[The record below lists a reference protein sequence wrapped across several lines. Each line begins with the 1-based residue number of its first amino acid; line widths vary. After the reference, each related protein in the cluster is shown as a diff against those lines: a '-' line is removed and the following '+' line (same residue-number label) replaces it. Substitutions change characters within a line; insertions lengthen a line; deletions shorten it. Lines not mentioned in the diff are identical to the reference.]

1 MMSKHGT
8 PATLRL
14 AAVSFVSAVALA
26 LPQAALALSCD
37 DIMSLVE
44 HGVPESVVVNT
55 VKTSGALFSADEVR
69 CLEDRGAPAAVVAQA
84 KDMTA
89 SEDPGTAAPVPVE
102 KVDEGGSDLD
112 VDDEFETKAK
122 AGAQRQL
129 SDGENVA
136 DGAEP
141 PKLKEAVAQY
151 QAKKPLAASLMLF
164 ELLESGKYPEFEP
177 KVNYYLGRSLE
188 MLDMHHTAQY
198 HYMQVVRRPDS
209 QYFAYALPKMVKIA
223 RLTGNDIELKRI
235 VAKIPPDSYPPRAK
249 SDLYYLLGVR
259 AYDKD
264 DLSRAGKYFG
274 QVAQNSP
281 YYLKAEYYRGVI
293 YNQQGK
299 LKSAVR
305 SFRDVYRQEVE
316 VANDPRAIAEVEEL
330 KDLALLNIAR
340 IYYGIERYDESSNY
354 YNLVPH
360 KSPHWAEALFELG
373 WANFMQGY
381 LNNTL
386 GQLLTVRS
394 GFFSEDQWLPEAQL
408 LRSLTYFNLCEYNKV
423 EKILIDFD
431 QRYRP
436 AHAEMTSFVD
446 QYKTSEGKKLADQAW
461 DTYFGREKKD
471 DSVLPKSFFVRV
483 LRNNE
488 LAGIVTHLDLMD
500 TEEGLIAKQKTRWA
514 DVMGPYLRKILET
527 DRQRYKRYAGLRFL
541 SEMARQSNKVAD
553 LLTQAEIIRFE
564 VVDAQRVDYQY
575 KSQNADLG
583 EALDRVD
590 LDFATAVDF
599 IYWPFNGEFWQDE
612 LGYYRYTEQGSC
624 K

>member
-1 MMSKHGT
+1 MSPTGT
-8 PATLRL
+8 SSAMRF
-14 AAVSFVSAVALA
+14 AAISLVSALALA
-26 LPQAALALSCD
+26 LPNAAMALSCD
-37 DIMSLVE
+37 DIMSLVD

-55 VKTSGALFSADEVR
+55 VKTSGTLFSADEVR
-69 CLEDRGAPAAVVAQA
+69 CLQDRGAPTAVVSQA
-84 KDMTA
+84 KTMTA
-89 SEDPGTAAPVPVE
+89 KEDPASAAPVPVE
-102 KVDEGGSDLD
+102 KVEDRGSELD
-112 VDDEFETKAK
+112 VEDEFESKAR
-122 AGAQRQL
+122 AGAAREL
-129 SDGENVA
+129 TDGDDVA
-136 DGAEP
+136 AGQEP

-164 ELLESGKYPEFEP
+164 ELLESEKYPSFEP
-177 KVNYYLGRSLE
+177 KINYYLGRSLE
-188 MLDMHHTAQY
+188 MLEMYHTAQY
-198 HYMQVVRRPDS
+198 HYIQVVRRPDS

-223 RLTGNDIELKRI
+223 RLTGNDLELKR
-235 VAKIPPDSYPPRAK
+235 VVSKIPPDAYPPRAK
-249 SDLYYLLGVR
+249 SDLFYLLGVR

-305 SFRDVYRQEVE
+305 SFRDVFRQEVE
-316 VANDPRAIAEVEEL
+316 VANDPREIAEIAEL
-330 KDLALLNIAR
+330 KQLALLNIAR
-340 IYYGIERYDESSNY
+340 IYYGIERYDEATNY
-354 YNLVPH
+354 YNLVSH
-360 KSPHWAEALFELG
+360 DSPHWPEALFELG
-373 WANFMQGY
+373 WSNFMQNN

-394 GFFSEDQWLPEAQL
+394 GFFSDNQWIPEAQL

-431 QRYRP
+431 QKYRP
-436 AHAEMTSFVD
+436 AHAEMVSFVD
-446 QYKTSEGKKLADQAW
+446 QYRTAEGRKLADQAW
-461 DTYFGREKKD
+461 DTYFGKDKKT
-471 DSVLPKSFFVRV
+471 DSVLPKSLFNRI
-483 LRNNE
+483 LRNNT
-488 LAGIVTHLDLMD
+488 LAGIVNHLELMD
-500 TEEGLIAKQKTRWA
+500 AEEELITKQKTRWA
-514 DVMGPYLRKILET
+514 DEMGPYLRKILEK
-527 DRQRYKRYAGLRFL
+527 DRQRYKRSAGLRFL

-583 EALDRVD
+583 EAVDMVD

-612 LGYYRYTEQGSC
+612 LGYYQYTEQGSC

>member
-1 MMSKHGT
+1 MSHNGT
-8 PATLRL
+8 I
-14 AAVSFVSAVALA
+14 AAMRFAALSFVSAAALA
-26 LPQAALALSCD
+26 IPQAALALSCD

-44 HGVPESVVVNT
+44 HGVPQGVVVNT
-55 VKTSGALFSADEVR
+55 VKTSGTLFTADEIR
-69 CLEDRGAPAAVVAQA
+69 CLQDRGAPDAVVATA
-84 KDMTA
+84 KSMSA
-89 SEDPGTAAPVPVE
+89 QEDPGAAAPVPVE
-102 KVDEGGSDLD
+102 KVQNSGSELD
-112 VDDEFETKAK
+112 VEDEFESRAK
-122 AGAQRQL
+122 ASAEREL
-129 SDGENVA
+129 SDGE
-136 DGAEP
+136 DQSGQEP

-164 ELLESGKYPEFEP
+164 ELLESERYPEYEP

-188 MLDMHHTAQY
+188 MLEMYHTAQH

-223 RLTGNDIELKRI
+223 RITGNDIELKRV
-235 VAKIPPDSYPPRAK
+235 VAKIPPDAYPPRAK

-264 DLSRAGKYFG
+264 DLSRASKYFG

-305 SFRDVYRQEVE
+305 SFRDVFRQEIE
-316 VANDPRAIAEVEEL
+316 VANDSRAITEVAEL
-330 KDLALLNIAR
+330 KQLALLNIAR
-340 IYYGIERYDESSNY
+340 IYYGIERYDESANY
-354 YNLVPH
+354 YNLVDH
-360 KSPHWAEALFELG
+360 DSPHWPEALFELG
-373 WANFMQGY
+373 WANFMQNN

-394 GFFSEDQWLPEAQL
+394 GFFSESEWIPEAHV

-431 QRYRP
+431 QVYRP
-436 AHAEMTSFVD
+436 AHAEMVSFVD
-446 QYKTSEGKKLADQAW
+446 QYKTTEGKKLADEAW
-461 DTYFGREKKD
+461 DTYFGKDKKQD
-471 DSVLPKSFFVRV
+471 TVLPQSLFNRV

-488 LAGIVTHLDLMD
+488 LAGIVNHLELMD
-500 TEEGLIAKQKTRWA
+500 TEEEIIAKQKTRWA
-514 DVMGPYLRKILET
+514 DTMGPYLKKILT
-527 DRQRYKRYAGLRFL
+527 KDRQRYKRYAGLRFL

-583 EALDRVD
+583 EAVDRVD
-590 LDFATAVDF
+590 LDFATASEF

-612 LGYYRYTEQGSC
+612 LGYYKYTEQGSC